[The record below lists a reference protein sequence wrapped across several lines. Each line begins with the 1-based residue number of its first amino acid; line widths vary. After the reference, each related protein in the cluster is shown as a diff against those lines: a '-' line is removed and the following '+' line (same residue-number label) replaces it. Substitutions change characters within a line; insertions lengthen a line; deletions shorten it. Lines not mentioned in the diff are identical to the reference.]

1 MKRNWRWVPVRET
14 IGTVPRRWVTND
26 LVEEERVHE
35 LRVGWCAP
43 RKIDRT
49 RNGEECTW
57 HPISSS
63 PGEGGKGDG
72 TFIRIQFPTVPPF
85 IPASLQC
92 QPSPSPRILINAPS
106 PSFRARYRDKISS
119 FLSSH
124 FSSDASLQ
132 RIYLHFVVE
141 YLHSMKT

>member
-1 MKRNWRWVPVRET
+1 MHVASY
-14 IGTVPRRWVTND
+14 
-26 LVEEERVHE
+26 
-35 LRVGWCAP
+35 LRFP
-43 RKIDRT
+43 
-49 RNGEECTW
+49 GE
-57 HPISSS
+57 
-63 PGEGGKGDG
+63 EGGKGDG

-106 PSFRARYRDKISS
+106 PRYRDKISS